1 MARELQSF
9 GLKNILTKLALQQRI
24 SILGNPSTITMELN
38 ENSNGTEAD
47 KSNFVSIGSILFF
60 DS

>member
-60 DS
+60 DG